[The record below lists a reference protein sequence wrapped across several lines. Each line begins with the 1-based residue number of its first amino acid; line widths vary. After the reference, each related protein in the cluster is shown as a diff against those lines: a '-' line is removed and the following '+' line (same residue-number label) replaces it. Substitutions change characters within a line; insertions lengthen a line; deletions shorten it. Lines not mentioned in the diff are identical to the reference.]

1 MTQKKTA
8 QSAPG
13 EYLALLEQR
22 LNEKAARPDAGFD
35 PLTIVMIIAVIVPL
49 IQNCRNKGPNVLR
62 RRFGSR
68 AQVAT
73 AIYRDCQG
81 VSWNDAFRRAD
92 DLFDLADEA
101 TDDELRG
108 LIEECRR

>member
-1 MTQKKTA
+1 
-8 QSAPG
+8 
-13 EYLALLEQR
+13 
-22 LNEKAARPDAGFD
+22 
-35 PLTIVMIIAVIVPL
+35 
-49 IQNCRNKGPNVLR
+49 LR

-101 TDDELRG
+101 TGDELRG